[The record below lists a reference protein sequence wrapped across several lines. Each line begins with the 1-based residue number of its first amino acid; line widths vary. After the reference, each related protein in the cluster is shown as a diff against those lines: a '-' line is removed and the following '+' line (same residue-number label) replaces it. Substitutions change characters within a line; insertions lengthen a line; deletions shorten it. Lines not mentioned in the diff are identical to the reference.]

1 MQEDHKKAFPRD
13 RKGEI
18 FQDDLG
24 EDHTAFPP
32 RREDAAHD
40 VNLKPDDVDSQEAD
54 EFMERQFGKGATEK
68 GTAGSAFRK
77 VPGENPPAKS
87 PK

>member
-1 MQEDHKKAFPRD
+1 MQEDKKKQAFPRD

-32 RREDAAHD
+32 DRDDAAHE
-40 VNLKPDDVDSQEAD
+40 VNMEEDVDSQEAD
-54 EFMERQFGKGATEK
+54 EFMQRQFGKETPERAR
-68 GTAGSAFRK
+68 S
-77 VPGENPPAKS
+77 ENRPAQR

>member
-1 MQEDHKKAFPRD
+1 MQEDRKKQPFPRD

-24 EDHTAFPP
+24 EDHTAFPKK
-32 RREDAAHD
+32 RDDAAHELTLQGD
-40 VNLKPDDVDSQEAD
+40 QIDSEETA
-54 EFMERQFGKGATEK
+54 EFMKRQFK
-68 GTAGSAFRK
+68 S
-77 VPGENPPAKS
+77 ENPPARP

>member
-1 MQEDHKKAFPRD
+1 MQEEGKKQPFPRD

-32 RREDAAHD
+32 LRDDAAHD
-40 VNLKPDDVDSQEAD
+40 VNLKPDDIDSQEAD
-54 EFMERQFGKGATEK
+54 EFMKRQFGKSEK
-68 GTAGSAFRK
+68 GTVEKTTSETPREQRR
-77 VPGENPPAKS
+77 P
-87 PK
+87 